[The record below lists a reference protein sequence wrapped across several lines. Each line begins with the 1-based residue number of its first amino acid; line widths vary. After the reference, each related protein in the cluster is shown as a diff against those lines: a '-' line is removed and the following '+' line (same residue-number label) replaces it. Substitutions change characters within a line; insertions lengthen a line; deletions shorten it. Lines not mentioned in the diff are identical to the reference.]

1 MLISSMTEAMRRLGS
16 GSSRRTPSTSTL
28 ASTLT
33 LVLTFVSL
41 LAGCSAPKAA
51 TPVPA
56 AAPGTPKVLAVETF
70 LADIA
75 QNVAGDRLTVE
86 ALIPIG
92 VDPHAFEPTPT
103 DIRKVA
109 ASQVLIAN
117 GAGVESFLQKLL
129 ENAGGKRLIIE
140 AASGLTSRQPQAG
153 EVVDADHG
161 GIDPHFWLD
170 PISVIKYTEN
180 IRDGLS
186 QADPAGKDVY
196 AKNAETYISKLR
208 ELDTWIAGQ
217 VQQVPEARRLLVTN
231 HESFGYFADRYGFR
245 IVGAVI
251 PSVSTNASP
260 SAKELAALTD
270 RIRQTGAPAIFL
282 ETGANPQLADQLA
295 GEAGIKVVT
304 DLYTHS
310 VTAAGG
316 SAPTYIDMMRFN
328 VQKIVEALK

>member
-1 MLISSMTEAMRRLGS
+1 MLISSMTEARRRLRS
-16 GSSRRTPSTSTL
+16 ASSRHTPSTSILALTL
-28 ASTLT
+28 A
-33 LVLTFVSL
+33 LTFVSL
-41 LAGCSAPKAA
+41 LAACSAPKAA
-51 TPVPA
+51 TPAPA

-109 ASQVLIAN
+109 ESQVLIAN

-140 AASGLTSRQPQAG
+140 AATGLTSRQPQDG
-153 EVVDADHG
+153 ELLDADHG
-161 GIDPHFWLD
+161 GNDPHFWLD
-170 PISVIKYTEN
+170 PIQVIKYTEN

-186 QADPAGKDVY
+186 QIDPAGKDIY
-196 AKNAETYISKLR
+196 AKNAEAYINKLR

-245 IVGAVI
+245 VVGTVI
-251 PSVSTNASP
+251 PSVSTGASP
-260 SAKELAALTD
+260 SAQQLAQLVD
-270 RIRQTGAPAIFL
+270 RLKATHAPAIFL
-282 ETGANPQLADQLA
+282 EMGANTQLADQLA
-295 GEAGIKVVT
+295 AETGITVVT

-310 VTAAGG
+310 VTEPGG
-316 SAPTYIDMMRFN
+316 VAPTYIEMMRQN
-328 VQKIVEALK
+328 VQKVVAALK